1 MPRSNDAS
9 VAHCVLRMDSVP
21 VRCIAADKT
30 SIYLAEAPLRGSSS
44 GGHGGHG
51 GRLTARDP
59 RTGKISRTLSGG
71 GVTLSCIM
79 VANDGHLW
87 SGTFDGL
94 IRVSRRGGQALH
106 ETRAHASSVHSLAE
120 AVEAVFSAGG
130 DFVVRAWSP
139 SLTPLRTLRAH
150 TASVHALAAPIPSP
164 GTYGYH
170 GEAFSA
176 GGAGIWSGGD
186 DHAVHVWS
194 GSEASGFE
202 HVATIDDFAAP
213 VRVLVPQNAS
223 PPRVWAADAAG
234 ALRVY
239 DARSRSVLRTCQ
251 SASGAVPPTTCV
263 ACTPRA
269 VWVGD
274 ASGGITIYDGT
285 SLARLQFLAAVHSG
299 VVHGLACPK
308 VTLGPGPP
316 DSSEADSPVS
326 AGGIV
331 VWSFGADCAVRGWG
345 MSERLQDRLKHTRE
359 AIEGQHT
366 ALSMMRSMLPR
377 AAAAAAGRLEAAA
390 QRSEVLT
397 RRLLDLE
404 VTMSVNGEV
413 GDSGLHQTGGVG
425 MPPPSPGRYNPSYP
439 VSALNDPSH
448 YNPVTSGASSYGRGA
463 EASSGS
469 AAYDAAAQRRSAEYN
484 SSVEHLA
491 VAQREVSYEVEQA
504 LLALR
509 GRIDELLHF
518 TQATHGHSSTE
529 AVSAAAV
536 TTSAPMSTT
545 ATPRRHAPPLPPRTD
560 PLSCNPHMVVPVS
573 SPRHRPPSAPQPL
586 DVSDA
591 AWPPPHPNAP
601 MWAR

>member
-1 MPRSNDAS
+1 MATIVQPPFACNPSPKSARPRTPGSTTPRGGSSTPAKAATPKAPRSPASQSNVERWPVNPVPRSNDAS

-202 HVATIDDFAAP
+202 HVATIDDFGAP

-251 SASGAVPPTTCV
+251 SASSGVPPTTCV

-285 SLARLQFLAAVHSG
+285 SLARLQFLEAVHSG
-299 VVHGLACPK
+299 VVHGLACA
-308 VTLGPGPP
+308 VTLGPGRQTAPWRTLP
-316 DSSEADSPVS
+316 SRPVESS
-326 AGGIV
+326 
-331 VWSFGADCAVRGWG
+331 C
-345 MSERLQDRLKHTRE
+345 
-359 AIEGQHT
+359 
-366 ALSMMRSMLPR
+366 
-377 AAAAAAGRLEAAA
+377 
-390 QRSEVLT
+390 
-397 RRLLDLE
+397 
-404 VTMSVNGEV
+404 
-413 GDSGLHQTGGVG
+413 
-425 MPPPSPGRYNPSYP
+425 
-439 VSALNDPSH
+439 
-448 YNPVTSGASSYGRGA
+448 GASAPTARCVVGACRRGCRIG
-463 EASSGS
+463 SSTR
-469 AAYDAAAQRRSAEYN
+469 ARRS
-484 SSVEHLA
+484 SS
-491 VAQREVSYEVEQA
+491 
-504 LLALR
+504 
-509 GRIDELLHF
+509 I
-518 TQATHGHSSTE
+518 
-529 AVSAAAV
+529 
-536 TTSAPMSTT
+536 
-545 ATPRRHAPPLPPRTD
+545 PRYR
-560 PLSCNPHMVVPVS
+560 
-573 SPRHRPPSAPQPL
+573 
-586 DVSDA
+586 
-591 AWPPPHPNAP
+591 
-601 MWAR
+601 